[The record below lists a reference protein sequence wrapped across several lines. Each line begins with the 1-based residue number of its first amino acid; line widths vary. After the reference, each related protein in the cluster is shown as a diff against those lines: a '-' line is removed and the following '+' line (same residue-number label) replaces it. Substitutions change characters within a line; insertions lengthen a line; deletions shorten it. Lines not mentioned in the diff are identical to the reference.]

1 MYYMFGD
8 CLLNY
13 MFTKFLCSFCTE
25 IDIPT
30 LKYLARYTDLNSIF
44 LMHNETTV
52 QLLLDL

>member
-1 MYYMFGD
+1 MCYMFRD

-13 MFTKFLCSFCTE
+13 MFAKFLCSFCTE